1 MLHCGYTCMHTT
13 DSSKLNSSYRVL
25 IQKTAVVFATLLAVS
40 GILYF
45 LYLTRAVLLG
55 FVVAFIFA
63 AALSPLVSYLE
74 KRHMK
79 RMWASL
85 AALSVTV
92 IVLFGILGSIL
103 TPLIT
108 EGFKLVGNA
117 PQIAEQ
123 IAGNA
128 KLAAF
133 NEQYHIVDKVRE
145 ASNQLGDTITGAGG
159 PALGVVGRVV
169 GGISEVVIA
178 IIFAFFMLVDGPAT
192 WQRLLGYLSPQ
203 QAAQTNRIG
212 KQIMKAISGFVT
224 GNLLI
229 SLIAAIV
236 TLVTLLI
243 LGVPYAFALAALVGL
258 FDLIPLIGAAV
269 ATIFVGLV
277 ALSKG
282 VTVAVI
288 VVIVLLVYQFVEGHF
303 IQPVVYSRSVSLS
316 ALLIVVAS
324 VVGAELAGVL
334 GVLLAIPV
342 AAVLQILVTEFF
354 LNNKPEHAE

>member
-1 MLHCGYTCMHTT
+1 MHSTNQ
-13 DSSKLNSSYRVL
+13 SQSPYRVL
-25 IQKTAVVFATLLAVS
+25 IQQTVVIFATLLAVS
-40 GILYF
+40 GVLYF

-55 FVVAFIFA
+55 FVVAFIFT

-74 KRHMK
+74 RRRMK
-79 RMWASL
+79 RVWASL
-85 AALSVTV
+85 LALGATV
-92 IVLFGILGSIL
+92 IVLFGVLGSIL
-103 TPLIT
+103 TPLVT
-108 EGFKLVGNA
+108 EGFRLVGNA

-128 KLAAF
+128 KLAAV

-145 ASNQLGDTITGAGG
+145 ASNQLADTITGAGG

-169 GGISEVVIA
+169 GGISEVVVA
-178 IIFAFFMLVDGPAT
+178 IIFAFFMLVDGPTT
-192 WQRLLGYLSPQ
+192 WQRLLGFLSPQ
-203 QAAQTNRIG
+203 QATQANRVG

-229 SLIAAIV
+229 SLIAAVV

-258 FDLIPLIGAAV
+258 FDLIPLIGAAL

-277 ALSKG
+277 ALSQG
-282 VTVAVI
+282 VTVAII
-288 VVIVLLVYQFVEGHF
+288 VVIILLAYQFVEGHF
-303 IQPVVYSRSVSLS
+303 IQPIVYSRSVSLS

-354 LNNKPEHAE
+354 FKGKHEHAE

>member
-1 MLHCGYTCMHTT
+1 MHISDPPKQSAPYKT
-13 DSSKLNSSYRVL
+13 L
-25 IQKTAVVFATLLAVS
+25 IQKTAVVFGTLLAMS

-45 LYLTRAVLLG
+45 IYVTRAVLLG
-55 FVVAFIFA
+55 FVAAFIFT
-63 AALSPLVSYLE
+63 AALNPLVAYLE
-74 KRHMK
+74 RRRMK

-85 AALSVTV
+85 VALSVTV
-92 IVLFGILGSIL
+92 IVLFGVLGSIL
-103 TPLIT
+103 TPLVT
-108 EGFKLVGNA
+108 EGIKLVGNA

-128 KLAAF
+128 RLAAV
-133 NEQYHIVDKVRE
+133 NEQYHVVEKVRE
-145 ASNQLGDTITGAGG
+145 ASTQLANRITGAGG

-169 GGISEVVIA
+169 GGISELVVA

-192 WQRLLGYLSPQ
+192 WQRILGYLSPR
-203 QAAQTNRIG
+203 QATQADRVG

-229 SLIAAIV
+229 SLIAAVV
-236 TLVTLLI
+236 TLITLLV
-243 LGVPYAFALAALVGL
+243 LRVPYAFALAALVGL
-258 FDLIPLIGAAV
+258 FDLIPLIGAAL

-277 ALSKG
+277 SLSQG
-282 VTVAVI
+282 VTVAV
-288 VVIVLLVYQFVEGHF
+288 VVVAVLLVYQFVEGHF
-303 IQPVVYSRSVSLS
+303 IQPIVYSRSVSLS

-354 LNNKPEHAE
+354 FKEKRTHAE

>member
-1 MLHCGYTCMHTT
+1 MNTADPFKH
-13 DSSKLNSSYRVL
+13 NSPHRAL
-25 IQKTAVVFATLLAVS
+25 IQKTAVVFGTLLAMS

-45 LYLTRAVLLG
+45 VYVTRAVLLG
-55 FVVAFIFA
+55 FVVAFIFT
-63 AALSPLVSYLE
+63 AALNPLVAYLE
-74 KRHMK
+74 RRRIK

-92 IVLFGILGSIL
+92 VVLFGVLGSIL
-103 TPLIT
+103 TPLVT

-133 NEQYHIVDKVRE
+133 NEQYHIVNKVRD
-145 ASNQLGDTITGAGG
+145 ASNQLAGTITGAGG

-192 WQRLLGYLSPQ
+192 WQRLLGYLSSE
-203 QAAQTNRIG
+203 QAVKANRVG

-229 SLIAAIV
+229 SLIAAVV

-258 FDLIPLIGAAV
+258 FDLIPLIGAAL

-288 VVIVLLVYQFVEGHF
+288 VVIVLLVYQFIEGHF
-303 IQPVVYSRSVSLS
+303 VQPVVYSRSVSLS

-354 LNNKPEHAE
+354 LNDKSEHAE